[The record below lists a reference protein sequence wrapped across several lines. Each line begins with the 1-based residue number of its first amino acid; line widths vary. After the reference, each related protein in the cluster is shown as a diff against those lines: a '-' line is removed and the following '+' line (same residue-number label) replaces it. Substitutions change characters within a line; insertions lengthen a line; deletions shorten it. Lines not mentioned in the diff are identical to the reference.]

1 MREGLDFADGID
13 TLILHL
19 LASLSPARVADLEAF
34 AAQPNSAVAGSQL
47 RQLLQQ
53 RQLFQ
58 VLALVQ
64 GRAGEVEAALQTWQV
79 GCLQTKFPAWLP
91 DGDCSCTG
99 AIVRL
104 PDSSMIFEV
113 TSHVPCAAAQL
124 PEQLTSGLQAASPL
138 WPPDGKVAHSVCC
151 ITGGRGPRTC
161 VLPASGVREGHAA
174 GRTFFARLRPV

>member
-1 MREGLDFADGID
+1 MREGTDCADGID

-19 LASLSPARVADLEAF
+19 LASLSPARVPILEAF

-79 GCLQTKFPAWLP
+79 GCSLGALLGCCFA
-91 DGDCSCTG
+91 CSYTG
-99 AIVRL
+99 APVRR
-104 PDSSMIFEV
+104 PDSSSMLESAGFM
-113 TSHVPCAAAQL
+113 AQL
-124 PEQLTSGLQAASPL
+124 PSCQ
-138 WPPDGKVAHSVCC
+138 KVSD
-151 ITGGRGPRTC
+151 RW
-161 VLPASGVREGHAA
+161 AA
-174 GRTFFARLRPV
+174 GCMPFVTT

>member
-1 MREGLDFADGID
+1 MREGTDVADGID

-19 LASLSPARVADLEAF
+19 LALLSPARVPDLEAF

-79 GCLQTKFPAWLP
+79 GCRLGALP
-91 DGDCSCTG
+91 DCLMACPCSC
-99 AIVRL
+99 
-104 PDSSMIFEV
+104 
-113 TSHVPCAAAQL
+113 VP
-124 PEQLTSGLQAASPL
+124 
-138 WPPDGKVAHSVCC
+138 HS
-151 ITGGRGPRTC
+151 
-161 VLPASGVREGHAA
+161 LME
-174 GRTFFARLRPV
+174 

>member
-1 MREGLDFADGID
+1 MWLMRGSIMTWLMRGSSSATHRATSGKFTTGWNSHHCHTSLPPLQVRLREGTDCADGID

-34 AAQPNSAVAGSQL
+34 AAQSNSAVAGSQL

-79 GCLQTKFPAWLP
+79 GCRLLLILF
-91 DGDCSCTG
+91 
-99 AIVRL
+99 AIPGCL
-104 PDSSMIFEV
+104 M
-113 TSHVPCAAAQL
+113 
-124 PEQLTSGLQAASPL
+124 PL
-138 WPPDGKVAHSVCC
+138 HRYHSQDACQQHY
-151 ITGGRGPRTC
+151 
-161 VLPASGVREGHAA
+161 A
-174 GRTFFARLRPV
+174 